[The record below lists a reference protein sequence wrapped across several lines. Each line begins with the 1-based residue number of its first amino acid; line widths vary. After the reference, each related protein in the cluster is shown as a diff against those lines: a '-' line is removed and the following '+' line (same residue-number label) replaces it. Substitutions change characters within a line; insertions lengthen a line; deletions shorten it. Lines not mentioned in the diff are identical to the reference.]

1 MVGMFTESVE
11 TLVQTALKKRELL
24 QRSLLRYLMSAG
36 LAGAYVGLGIV
47 LIFSVGAPLYALKSP
62 FTSMAMG
69 MSFGVAL
76 TLVIFAGAELFTGN
90 NMYYT
95 VSTLSGATTWR
106 DTLSNWFWC
115 YTGNLQGALV
125 LVGLIVGAG
134 VFTGIA
140 PEHLLFT
147 AAAKKMSLPYGQL
160 FFRGILCNWFVCLAI
175 WTSMRAKSETAKLI
189 LIWWMLYGFIASG
202 YEHSVANMTVLSLAL
217 ALPHPETI
225 SLAGWFHNM
234 IPVTLGNIVGGALFV
249 GAVYWW
255 ISPVRRRKAE
265 GNVLKTTASLA
276 VNAKTRE
283 TEAEVTVSAAAGE
296 AEAEAAAA
304 AAKPWR

>member
-1 MVGMFTESVE
+1 MFTDSVE
-11 TLVQTALKKRELL
+11 VLVQTAMKKKELL
-24 QRSLLRYLMSAG
+24 QRSLLRYLLSAG

-47 LIFSVGAPLYALKSP
+47 LIFSVGAPLYAIKSP
-62 FTSMAMG
+62 VTSMVMG
-69 MSFGVAL
+69 VSFGVAL

-95 VSTLSGATTWR
+95 VSTLSRATTWK
-106 DTLSNWFWC
+106 DTLRNWFWC
-115 YTGNLQGALV
+115 YAGNLLGALV

-134 VFTGIA
+134 IFAGIG
-140 PEHLLFT
+140 PEHLLFAT
-147 AAAKKMSLPYGQL
+147 AAKKMSLPYSQL

-175 WTSMRAKSETAKLI
+175 WTSLRAKSETAKLI

-225 SLAGWFHNM
+225 SMAGWFHNM

-255 ISPVRRRKAE
+255 ISPVRRRQ
-265 GNVLKTTASLA
+265 
-276 VNAKTRE
+276 
-283 TEAEVTVSAAAGE
+283 TEAGLQGASATMPRPEQG
-296 AEAEAAAA
+296 AEAGTGAGTEAAAA
-304 AAKPWR
+304 KS